1 MTIPIPMQQ
10 DSESYAGLEEQCL
23 ALLTAYS
30 VRDAAARTDAEEYDG
45 WLDRV
50 GEIDSIESSQMSAL
64 HGLLIAQGCLKFEFR
79 GRNRGL
85 QYQLGSAGKQALS
98 RGQLDSPESAE
109 RSDATEAPE
118 SQKLS
123 A

>member
-1 MTIPIPMQQ
+1 MTISLPMQQ
-10 DSESYAGLEEQCL
+10 ESESYGGLEEQCL

-30 VRDAAARTDAEEYDG
+30 VQDAAARTDVEEYDG

-50 GEIDSIESSQMSAL
+50 GEIDSVESSQMSAL

-85 QYQLGSAGKQALS
+85 QYQLASAGKQALS
-98 RGQLDSPESAE
+98 RGQLDSSDGSERNESSE
-109 RSDATEAPE
+109 SPE